1 MCFIVWT
8 ICPFYSYRVLHL
20 TLFNASCIRVCFVW
34 GFTCSFFSCLLYLH
48 FALLYSSVLPE
59 SLFGGS
65 SRGAYTR
72 IRLTGVW
79 SSSVGNGHP
88 LWPSEQL
95 QEGHRWGGE
104 GGWGHAP
111 AQPDQLSQ
119 PCGHWGGSC
128 CNQIALTSSESFD
141 PRLVVSF
148 SWIV

>member
-1 MCFIVWT
+1 MLLALESALSGDL
-8 ICPFYSYRVLHL
+8 PAL
-20 TLFNASCIRVCFVW
+20 
-34 GFTCSFFSCLLYLH
+34 FFSCLLYLH

-95 QEGHRWGGE
+95 QEGHTWGGE

-128 CNQIALTSSESFD
+128 CNQIALMSPVCYLGTRFQT
-141 PRLVVSF
+141 RGGR
-148 SWIV
+148 